1 MSVDRDLISPSNVL
15 DLNKGGVARLPSHEL
30 ATENDKANDKL
41 VDLVS
46 MLTNKI
52 NKNVKEIQVDIIDH
66 YEENYRKLEDLESL
80 GSDRVVELS
89 KKVEERIQANKVLR
103 AKIVELQNK
112 QKSLQ
117 ENFENLD
124 KNIENLTSQHEK
136 CSAQTDQNLE
146 KHSKRLNEFEVR
158 EQRNRENFEENLKQ
172 LKADTEETFETI
184 KTDISKNKDFFNDT
198 IKANVAEQSRKN
210 ETINSDFVKINEKL
224 DVHKEN
230 HSKKRDELLKTA
242 KNIDD
247 LIERTNEKFREAEKD
262 QMSNDNTHESL
273 KDLIGN
279 HYQHCEETIKNFKQK
294 IVFIEKELKEN
305 VLQHDS
311 FSQVIK
317 ETDVKLR
324 YIPPRTISITHTYIP
339 GSSSKKPTR
348 KWRKSRS
355 R

>member
-1 MSVDRDLISPSNVL
+1 MSADQNIVSPGNIL
-15 DLNKGGVARLPSHEL
+15 DLNKGGVERLPSHEL
-30 ATENDKANDKL
+30 ANENDKANDKL

-66 YEENYRKLEDLESL
+66 YENNYRKLDELDLL
-80 GSDRVVELS
+80 GSERVVELS
-89 KKVEERIQANKVLR
+89 TKVEERIQANKVLR

-112 QKSLQ
+112 QKALL
-117 ENFENLD
+117 ENFESLD
-124 KNIENLTSQHEK
+124 KNIQTL
-136 CSAQTDQNLE
+136 TDQHVKYSGHTDRSLDN
-146 KHSKRLNEFEVR
+146 HTKRLKDFEIR
-158 EQRNRENFEENLKQ
+158 EEKNKEDFQESLKQ
-172 LKADTEETFETI
+172 LKIDMDETFEKI
-184 KTDISKNKDFFNDT
+184 NSDITKKKDFFDEK
-198 IKANVAEQSRKN
+198 IKANVVEQNRKN
-210 ETINSDFVKINEKL
+210 EAVSSDFVKINEKL
-224 DVHKEN
+224 DIHKEN
-230 HSKKRDELLKTA
+230 HSKKRDELIKTA

-247 LIERTNEKFREAEKD
+247 LIEKTNEKFRQAERE

-273 KDLIGN
+273 RDLISN

-324 YIPPRTISITHTYIP
+324 
-339 GSSSKKPTR
+339 
-348 KWRKSRS
+348 
-355 R
+355 

>member
-1 MSVDRDLISPSNVL
+1 MSVDQNIVSPGNIL
-15 DLNKGGVARLPSHEL
+15 DLNKGGVERLPSHEL
-30 ATENDKANDKL
+30 ANENDKANDKL

-66 YEENYRKLEDLESL
+66 YENNYRKLDELDLL
-80 GSDRVVELS
+80 GSERVVELS
-89 KKVEERIQANKVLR
+89 TKVEERIQANKVLR

-112 QKSLQ
+112 QKALL
-117 ENFENLD
+117 ENFESLD
-124 KNIENLTSQHEK
+124 KNIQTL
-136 CSAQTDQNLE
+136 TDQHVKYSGHTDRSLDN
-146 KHSKRLNEFEVR
+146 HTKRLKDFEIR
-158 EQRNRENFEENLKQ
+158 EEKNKEDFQESLKQ
-172 LKADTEETFETI
+172 LKIDMDETFEKI
-184 KTDISKNKDFFNDT
+184 NSDITKKKDFFDEK
-198 IKANVAEQSRKN
+198 IKANVVEQNRKN
-210 ETINSDFVKINEKL
+210 EAVSSDFVKINEKL
-224 DVHKEN
+224 DIHKEN
-230 HSKKRDELLKTA
+230 HSKKRDELIKTA

-247 LIERTNEKFREAEKD
+247 LIEKTNEKFRQAERE

-273 KDLIGN
+273 RDLISN

-324 YIPPRTISITHTYIP
+324 
-339 GSSSKKPTR
+339 
-348 KWRKSRS
+348 
-355 R
+355 

>member
-1 MSVDRDLISPSNVL
+1 MSVDQNIVSPGNIL
-15 DLNKGGVARLPSHEL
+15 DLNKGGVERLPSHEL
-30 ATENDKANDKL
+30 ANENDKANDKL

-66 YEENYRKLEDLESL
+66 YENNYRKLDELDLL
-80 GSDRVVELS
+80 GSERVVELS
-89 KKVEERIQANKVLR
+89 TKVEERIQANKVLR

-112 QKSLQ
+112 QKALL
-117 ENFENLD
+117 ENFESLD
-124 KNIENLTSQHEK
+124 KNIQTL
-136 CSAQTDQNLE
+136 TDQHVKYSGHTDRSLDN
-146 KHSKRLNEFEVR
+146 HTKRLKDFEIR
-158 EQRNRENFEENLKQ
+158 EEKNKEDFQESLKQ
-172 LKADTEETFETI
+172 LKIDMDETFEKI
-184 KTDISKNKDFFNDT
+184 NSDITKKKDFFDEK
-198 IKANVAEQSRKN
+198 IKANVVEQNRKN
-210 ETINSDFVKINEKL
+210 EAVSSDFVKINEKL
-224 DVHKEN
+224 DIHKEN
-230 HSKKRDELLKTA
+230 HSKKRDELIKTA

-247 LIERTNEKFREAEKD
+247 LIEKTNEKFRQAERE

-273 KDLIGN
+273 RDLISN

-324 YIPPRTISITHTYIP
+324 Y
-339 GSSSKKPTR
+339 
-348 KWRKSRS
+348 
-355 R
+355 